1 MPASPQQRM
10 VARPAR
16 RNKGER
22 EIPTESRLGQASLR
36 PVAAA
41 QQIPPHVGQHVGDL
55 LQQPVGLLQAAGGI
69 GAASRLAVSVLP
81 LVVARRKRRQTPSGS
96 PKSLSGAPRLRLPR
110 AMPRWKNCA
119 SRPGCWNRS
128 SNNSATWSSQPPSS
142 QFCVGH
148 TLGMPE
154 GFMAIDCM

>member
-1 MPASPQQRM
+1 M

-41 QQIPPHVGQHVGDL
+41 QHGPSQLGQHVGDL
-55 LQQPVGLLQAAGGI
+55 LQQPVGLLQAAGGF

-81 LVVARRKRRQTPSGS
+81 LVVARREAEADAQWIAEEPIRRAQAEAAARDAAMEELRKQT
-96 PKSLSGAPRLRLPR
+96 RLLEQIKQQQRDLE
-110 AMPRWKNCA
+110 
-119 SRPGCWNRS
+119 
-128 SNNSATWSSQPPSS
+128 SQPPSS